1 LGEQASTAPAIP
13 EAYVIANFT
22 AKCNLSGEAYA
33 VHRALPVSQSRR
45 RFICCATTGAIGYA
59 LDGGYVARI
68 ALGLAAAGCVATAH
82 AQEGLAYPSRTVQI
96 VVPYTPGTGADIL
109 ARIFGPRLA
118 ERWKVGVVTDNRVGA
133 TGNIGTEFV
142 AKAVPDGYTL
152 LFTATSFG
160 TNPALSPKLPFD
172 PIRSFAPVVLI
183 ATSAL
188 AVVVHPQLPVKSMR
202 DFVILAR
209 RQPGK
214 LDYCSP
220 GNGGPQHLA
229 MELLKLEL
237 GLDLVHVPYKGAG
250 GALTDLMGGHVQAMI
265 SALQSA
271 QPYVTG
277 GRLRMLA
284 VTSGERSPAF
294 PDVPT
299 LREQGMPGL
308 EVYTW
313 YAMFA
318 PAGTPGPVLSKIN
331 ADINAQLQQPDVR
344 DLLEKQGMTPAG
356 GAPERLGELLKLELA
371 RWARVV
377 KAANIKAD

>member
-1 LGEQASTAPAIP
+1 
-13 EAYVIANFT
+13 V
-22 AKCNLSGEAYA
+22 
-33 VHRALPVSQSRR
+33 
-45 RFICCATTGAIGYA
+45 
-59 LDGGYVARI
+59 
-68 ALGLAAAGCVATAH
+68 
-82 AQEGLAYPSRTVQI
+82 
-96 VVPYTPGTGADIL
+96 
-109 ARIFGPRLA
+109 
-118 ERWKVGVVTDNRVGA
+118 
-133 TGNIGTEFV
+133 
-142 AKAVPDGYTL
+142 
-152 LFTATSFG
+152 
-160 TNPALSPKLPFD
+160 
-172 PIRSFAPVVLI
+172 
-183 ATSAL
+183 
-188 AVVVHPQLPVKSMR
+188 
-202 DFVILAR
+202 
-209 RQPGK
+209 
-214 LDYCSP
+214 
-220 GNGGPQHLA
+220 
-229 MELLKLEL
+229 
-237 GLDLVHVPYKGAG
+237 
-250 GALTDLMGGHVQAMI
+250 GGHVQAMI